1 MSRSFII
8 KKESTIGSIIVLPS
22 EINQSFD
29 IEFSKFRICY
39 APNNSHYDL
48 CISSRYK
55 IMPDSPDFINIKI
68 KHTAYDIFRI
78 ENDTIIINLL
88 NHQPANSFENITI
101 YRGIIKI
108 KLTESELN
116 RFSKWHSKHYN
127 LTSY

>member
-8 KKESTIGSIIVLPS
+8 KKESTIGSIIVLPT
-22 EINQSFD
+22 ELNQSFD
-29 IEFSKFRICY
+29 IEFKKFYLVY
-39 APNNSHYDL
+39 APNNSNYDL
-48 CISSRYK
+48 CILSKYK
-55 IMPDSPDFINIKI
+55 IMPDKQDFISIKI

-88 NHQPANSFENITI
+88 NHQPANSFQNITI

-127 LTSY
+127 